1 MRRTTRQP
9 LIRIVTAT
17 RKTVVDDWRK
27 WDSIARIDWATTIG
41 WQMPR
46 TLASYTPAWID
57 RAVDARK
64 PLIRMLTPNPIVGIY
79 RTLTW
84 RQSLIGTMSRT
95 YYAKKTS
102 NPRHVLH
109 PFGPV
114 ADVIVL
120 TTS

>member
-46 TLASYTPAWID
+46 TLDAYTPARID

-64 PLIRMLTPNPIVGIY
+64 PLIGMLNPNPIVRIY
-79 RTLTW
+79 RAFTR
-84 RQSLIGTMSRT
+84 RQSLIGTMPRT
-95 YYAKKTS
+95 DYAKKTS
-102 NPRHVLH
+102 NPRHVVY